1 MEILLERVTKTRG
14 AFRLGPIDLRV
25 GSGEYAVLVGPNGAG
40 KTTLLYLIAGFL
52 PPDGGAIR
60 LDGEDAATR
69 PPERREMAF
78 VFSEPALF
86 PHLTAAENVAFQP
99 RSGPL
104 EPAAVHA
111 ALDLLG
117 VGAVGSQY
125 PGSLSSGQ
133 ARRVEIARALASQPQ
148 ALLLDEP
155 YASIDPEDRRSIAEA
170 VKALAADRGVT
181 VLHVS
186 HLEETAAL
194 GDAVLHLRHGGLER
208 RTETTPAGRA

>member
-1 MEILLERVTKTRG
+1 MEIVLERVTKTRG

-52 PPDGGAIR
+52 APDGGAIR
-60 LDGEDAATR
+60 LDGSDVATR
-69 PPERREMAF
+69 PPERRDMAF
-78 VFSEPALF
+78 IFSEPALF
-86 PHLTAAENVAFQP
+86 PHLTASQNVAFQP

-104 EPAAVHA
+104 DPAAIDSS
-111 ALDLLG
+111 LDLLG
-117 VGAVGSQY
+117 VRDVGPQY

-133 ARRVEIARALASQPQ
+133 ARRVEMARALASRPR

-155 YASIDPEDRRSIAEA
+155 YASIDPEDRGPITEA
-170 VKALAADRGVT
+170 VKGLAAERGMT

-194 GDAVLHLRHGGLER
+194 GDTVLHLRHGGLER
-208 RTETTPAGRA
+208 RESIARDRRG